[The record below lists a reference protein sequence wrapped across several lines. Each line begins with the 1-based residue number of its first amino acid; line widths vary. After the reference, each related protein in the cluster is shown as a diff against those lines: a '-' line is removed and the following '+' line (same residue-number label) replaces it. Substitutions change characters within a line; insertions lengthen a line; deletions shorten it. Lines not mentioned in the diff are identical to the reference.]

1 MKMSTILAALAAVLG
16 GSVLCTLGY
25 LIVDGRQTAERQ
37 AEGITKRFAE
47 LRSDIAKLTDLMSIE
62 SPADGGNRRLDVRL
76 FAIRSK
82 LEQADQPV
90 IVVGDS
96 ITEGAPLPSS
106 ICGHAVVNDGIGGMT
121 AQSYLPLASQF
132 LTNEAAGLIVVALG
146 TNDSTIVSPEW
157 SVVER
162 SYSNLLDLLAQHTPN
177 IVLAGIPPFEMNG
190 ALAKGFINQASGDR
204 NDAGIRT
211 IAETRK
217 LSFIDLRHDIH
228 GEGLTRDGIH
238 LNAAGYAQW
247 RDDIVS
253 HIMSSIGCSEARAR

>member
-16 GSVLCTLGY
+16 GSVLCILAY
-25 LIVDGRQTAERQ
+25 LVVDRRQTAERQ
-37 AEGITKRFAE
+37 AEGITKRFSE
-47 LRSDIAKLTDLMSIE
+47 LRSDIAKLTDFMRIE

-76 FAIRSK
+76 FAIRSQIA
-82 LEQADQPV
+82 QADQPV

-106 ICGHAVVNDGIGGMT
+106 ICGHAVVNAGIGGMT
-121 AQSYLPLASQF
+121 AQSYLPLATQF

-157 SVVER
+157 SVVKR
-162 SYSNLLDLLAQHTPN
+162 GYSDLLDLLAQHTTN
-177 IVLAGIPPFEMNG
+177 LVLAGIPPFEMNG
-190 ALAKGFINQASGDR
+190 ALAKDFINQAAGDR

-217 LSFIDLRHDIH
+217 FSFIDLRHDIH

-253 HIMSSIGCSEARAR
+253 HIRSSIGCSEARAR

>member
-16 GSVLCTLGY
+16 GSVLCMFAY

-47 LRSDIAKLTDLMSIE
+47 LRSDIAKLTDFMRIE

-76 FAIRSK
+76 FAIRSQIA
-82 LEQADQPV
+82 QADQPV

-106 ICGHAVVNDGIGGMT
+106 ICGHEVIDAGIGGMT
-121 AQSYLPLASQF
+121 SQSYLPLARQF
-132 LTNEAAGLIVVALG
+132 LTSEASLIVVALG

-162 SYSNLLDLLAQHTPN
+162 GYSDLLDLLAQHTC
-177 IVLAGIPPFEMNG
+177 VY
-190 ALAKGFINQASGDR
+190 
-204 NDAGIRT
+204 
-211 IAETRK
+211 RK
-217 LSFIDLRHDIH
+217 PYPS
-228 GEGLTRDGIH
+228 
-238 LNAAGYAQW
+238 
-247 RDDIVS
+247 
-253 HIMSSIGCSEARAR
+253 